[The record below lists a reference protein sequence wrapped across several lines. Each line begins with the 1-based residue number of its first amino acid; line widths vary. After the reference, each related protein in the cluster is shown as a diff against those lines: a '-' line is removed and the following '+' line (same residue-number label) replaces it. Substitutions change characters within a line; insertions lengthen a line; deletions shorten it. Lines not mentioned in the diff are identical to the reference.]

1 MTASGYTPQ
10 ALVPRTRAAI
20 AARGLRP
27 VLGDFAR
34 FAGDAAA
41 GLPRLVHGSGRRRF
55 SMWGREYNYL
65 EHPYKLSW
73 LSERTVE
80 VPVAQAFVDR
90 HPPDRV
96 LEVGNVLSHYR
107 PQHHVVVDKY
117 EQAAGV
123 LNRDVIDLSDLGDFD
138 LIVAVSTLEH
148 VGLDE
153 EPPDPAKPV
162 AAAQALR
169 AMLAPGGKLLITLP
183 AGYNREFDAAVRS
196 GALGISDSAGL
207 RRVPGRNEWR
217 ETEPDDVF
225 SAPYDFLLYRAR
237 GVLFAVIDAI
247 VE

>member
-1 MTASGYTPQ
+1 MTVSGYTPQ
-10 ALVPRTRAAI
+10 GLVPRTRAAI
-20 AARGLRP
+20 AGRGLRP
-27 VLGDFAR
+27 VIGDYAR

-41 GLPRLVHGSGRRRF
+41 GLPRIVLGSNRRF
-55 SMWGREYNYL
+55 LLWGREYSYL

-90 HPPDRV
+90 HPPDHV

-107 PQHHVVVDKY
+107 PQQHTIVDKY
-117 EQAAGV
+117 ERADGV
-123 LNRDVIDLSDLGDFD
+123 LNRDVIDLSDLGHFD

-153 EPPDPAKPV
+153 QPPDPNKPLQ
-162 AAAQALR
+162 AAHALR

-183 AGYNREFDAAVRS
+183 AGYNRDFDAVVRS
-196 GALGISDSAGL
+196 GALAVGDSAGL

-217 ETEPDDVF
+217 KAEPDDVF

-237 GVLFAVIDAI
+237 GVLFALIDAI